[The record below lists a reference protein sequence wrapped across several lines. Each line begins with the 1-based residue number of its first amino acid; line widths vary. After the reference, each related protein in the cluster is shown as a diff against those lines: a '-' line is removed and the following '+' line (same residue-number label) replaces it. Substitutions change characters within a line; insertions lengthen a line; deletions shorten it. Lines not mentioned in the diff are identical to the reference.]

1 MQPEQPVVVALPQ
14 FRTTAS
20 RIISDLRRDDVRE
33 LPKIWISCPW
43 NRQEGI
49 SILQVAT
56 KATRKN
62 WLSAANAVR
71 EGALKRR
78 RPEEPGR
85 RGYIKARI
93 SPVCF
98 GFVFSPSF
106 IFNNMAGFVFGFVF
120 STGTYFQQ
128 LPGFVFGFVWVR
140 FLSRSFVFNN
150 FSGSF
155 FKKRVFCPTHFSSKP
170 TDPFF
175 QRVTEI

>member
-93 SPVCF
+93 SPVRF
-98 GFVFSPSF
+98 GFVFSTSF
-106 IFNNMAGFVFGFVF
+106 FIRKMAGFVFGFVF
-120 STGTYFQQ
+120 PPERIFNNFPASFLGSF
-128 LPGFVFGFVWVR
+128 GFVF
-140 FLSRSFVFNN
+140 
-150 FSGSF
+150 
-155 FKKRVFCPTHFSSKP
+155 
-170 TDPFF
+170 
-175 QRVTEI
+175 